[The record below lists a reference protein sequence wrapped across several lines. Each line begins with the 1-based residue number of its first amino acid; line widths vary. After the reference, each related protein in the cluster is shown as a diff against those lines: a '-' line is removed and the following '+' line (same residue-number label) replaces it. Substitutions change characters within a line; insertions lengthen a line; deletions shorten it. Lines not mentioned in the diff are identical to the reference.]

1 MYNNTIVQ
9 LEEKIIQAINHSG
22 LHIGTVALVVDK
34 INTMVQQSFKEQVKK
49 EKEQTE
55 LESNNNA
62 NNAMS
67 DMIEID
73 NSLID

>member
-9 LEEKIIQAINHSG
+9 LEENIIQAINNSG
-22 LHIGTVALVVDK
+22 LHIGTVALVMDK
-34 INTMVQQSFKEQVKK
+34 INTMVKQSFDEQVKK
-49 EKEQTE
+49 ERKE
-55 LESNNNA
+55 LESKNNA
-62 NNAMS
+62 NNDMS

>member
-34 INTMVQQSFKEQVKK
+34 INTMFQQSFKEQVKK
-49 EKEQTE
+49 EQAE

-62 NNAMS
+62 NNAMN
-67 DMIEID
+67 DMVEID

>member
-1 MYNNTIVQ
+1 MYNNIIVQ
-9 LEEKIIQAINHSG
+9 LEEQIIQAINNSG

-34 INTMVQQSFKEQVKK
+34 INAMVQQSFKEQVKK
-49 EKEQTE
+49 EKEQAE

>member
-9 LEEKIIQAINHSG
+9 LEEQIIQAINHSG
-22 LHIGTVALVVDK
+22 LHIGTIALVMDK
-34 INTMVQQSFKEQVKK
+34 INTMVKQSFDEQVKK
-49 EKEQTE
+49 ERKE
-55 LESNNNA
+55 LESKNNA
-62 NNAMS
+62 NNDIS

>member
-9 LEEKIIQAINHSG
+9 LEEKIIQAINSSG

-34 INTMVQQSFKEQVKK
+34 INTMVKQSFNEQVKK
-49 EKEQTE
+49 EQEE
-55 LESNNNA
+55 LESRNNVD
-62 NNAMS
+62 NAMN

>member
-9 LEEKIIQAINHSG
+9 LEEQIIQAINHSG

-34 INTMVQQSFKEQVKK
+34 INTMVKQSFDEQVKK
-49 EKEQTE
+49 ERKE
-55 LESNNNA
+55 LESKNNA
-62 NNAMS
+62 NNDMS

>member
-9 LEEKIIQAINHSG
+9 LEENIIQAINNSG
-22 LHIGTVALVVDK
+22 LHIGTVALVRDK
-34 INTMVQQSFKEQVKK
+34 INTMVKQSFDEQVKK
-49 EKEQTE
+49 ERKE
-55 LESNNNA
+55 LESKNNA
-62 NNAMS
+62 NNDMR